1 MKFPWNPI
9 KPRIPHWWWS
19 PSMSTRSKKNWHLA
33 LLVGQGIIGTSVQ
46 QTSHHF
52 QMTPLRSNEERCI
65 PPAVATV
72 HLLGRQLR
80 NFAATALRCKVKKR
94 LKWSLVNRLMDYL
107 LYLVDIIWY
116 TIHTIILVN
125 LDIPFI
131 NPCSF
136 IYTIHNMI
144 HPWYP
149 YYSYHWASPER
160 DFGWNPQVS
169 FNMKQ
174 IPTKSVFYDVLRKRR
189 HRGFNSFKAP
199 GDQ

>member
-1 MKFPWNPI
+1 MVESFHVHQI
-9 KPRIPHWWWS
+9 K
-19 PSMSTRSKKNWHLA
+19 KK
-33 LLVGQGIIGTSVQ
+33 IGTWPSLLGKVSSAPASNKHRT
-46 QTSHHF
+46 TSRW
-52 QMTPLRSNEERCI
+52 LRCAATKSGCI

-94 LKWSLVNRLMDYL
+94 LKWSLVNRLKDYL